1 MGLNPQENRKQK
13 KVVKYFAVYKL
24 YVYLYKI
31 ITMRTFKF
39 NDWLYDNMTRA
50 ELIAVID
57 NKDKHLQYHVD
68 KCKLKLEDKY
78 GITRD

>member
-1 MGLNPQENRKQK
+1 M
-13 KVVKYFAVYKL
+13 
-24 YVYLYKI
+24 YKI
-31 ITMRTFKF
+31 TTMRTFKF

-57 NKDKHLQYHVD
+57 NKDKYLQYHVD